1 MVESL
6 IRSIIIR
13 CIDCQR
19 YDAKHCETDCAPL
32 PFNRVRDAAVFE
44 VIGVDFAGP
53 VYLKGKIK
61 AWICLFTCAVFR
73 AVHLEL
79 VTSLSTASFL
89 MTFRRFIAR
98 RGRPSVVYSDNGSN
112 FVGMDNALKKFNIIK
127 IANVLA
133 LK

>member
-1 MVESL
+1 M
-6 IRSIIIR
+6 
-13 CIDCQR
+13 
-19 YDAKHCETDCAPL
+19 
-32 PFNRVRDAAVFE
+32 FE

-61 AWICLFTCAVFR
+61 VWICLFTRAVFR

-79 VTSLSTASFL
+79 ITSLSTASFL

-112 FVGMDNALKKFNIIK
+112 FVGMDNALKKLNIIK

-133 LK
+133 LKQIEWILNPPSSPWWGGFWERLIGVLKRLLRWHLKKSCSNY